1 MRLRITLMLLG
12 AVLVVAVFTF
22 PQWQPILENRDPAQA
37 EAFPGLPAEWQT
49 AFLSLPQEQQNA
61 YLAFNTLDHN
71 KAMAMVVAALS
82 PRVPPP
88 TEDQMMPE
96 LNTPVTVGSGTF
108 GKIDAVRWGQGT
120 INIYRDASDA
130 LTLRLEGFSMQ
141 NGPTDLRL
149 YLSAADAPQTFAAM
163 KPGDLDPLEIGVLKT
178 SYGNQNYTL
187 PSDANLPAYRSVVI
201 YSPSLDLVYTYAPLF
216 VRQ

>member
-1 MRLRITLMLLG
+1 MRLRITLMLVG
-12 AVLVVAVFTF
+12 ALLVVATFTF
-22 PQWQPILENRDPAQA
+22 PLWQPIVENRGPAQV
-37 EAFPGLPAEWQT
+37 EAFPGLPTQLQS
-49 AFLSLPQEQQNA
+49 AFLSLPQEQQRA
-61 YLAFNTLDHN
+61 YLAFNALDAN
-71 KAMAMVVAALS
+71 KALTMVIAALA

-120 INIYRDASDA
+120 VNIYRDASNA

-141 NGPTDLRL
+141 NGPDLRL
-149 YLSAADAPQTFAAM
+149 YLSAATAPQTLAAM
-163 KPGDLDPLEIGVLKT
+163 KVNDIDPIDVGLLKT
-178 SYGNQNYTL
+178 TYGNQNYTL
-187 PSDANLPAYRSVVI
+187 PSGTDLSVFRSVVI
-201 YSPSLDLVYTYAPLF
+201 YSPSLDLIYTEAPLF